1 MSDQAPREPT
11 QRGAVDPELS
21 GIVLSGGRSSRMGS
35 DKCALEI
42 EGRSL
47 LQRVVDALGEVVD
60 EIVVVGA
67 PGGPRPEVRS
77 RVARR
82 CKTDPFEGA
91 GPLVA
96 IAAGLETARAP
107 VAVVVACDLPYLE
120 PSLLRLLADRAQAGA
135 QLVVP
140 LYDGRPQLLCG
151 AWRRDALPIVRER
164 IDAGE
169 RAVAA
174 AAEAL
179 HAELLP
185 EEAYAHLD
193 PGGRSFVN
201 VNTPEQLAAA
211 RAQQAAG

>member
-1 MSDQAPREPT
+1 M
-11 QRGAVDPELS
+11 L
-21 GIVLSGGRSSRMGS
+21 IGGRSSRMGS

-42 EGRSL
+42 EGRTL
-47 LQRVVDALGEVVD
+47 LQRVVDALDEVVD
-60 EIVVVGA
+60 EVVVVGA
-67 PGGPRPEVRS
+67 PGGPQPELHS
-77 RVARR
+77 RVAGR
-82 CKTDPFEGA
+82 CTTDAFEGG

-96 IAAGLETARAP
+96 IAAGLEAVRAP

-140 LYDGRPQLLCG
+140 LYDGRPQLLCS
-151 AWRRDALPIVRER
+151 AWRRDALPIVVER
-164 IDAGE
+164 IEAGE

-179 HAELLP
+179 RAELLP

-193 PGGRSFVN
+193 AGGRSFVN

-211 RAQQAAG
+211 RAKQAAG